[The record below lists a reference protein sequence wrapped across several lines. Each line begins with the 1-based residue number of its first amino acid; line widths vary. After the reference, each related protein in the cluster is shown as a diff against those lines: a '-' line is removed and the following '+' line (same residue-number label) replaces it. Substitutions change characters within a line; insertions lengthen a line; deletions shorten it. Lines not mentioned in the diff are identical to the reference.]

1 MHTTVTPPI
10 AARTAS
16 RPVDRTWARWGGTG
30 ILLGGTLLLAATIV
44 EVTLW
49 DDASSALLPLFTL
62 LFLASTVV
70 HALAMLPLALGST
83 GADGITGTRMV
94 GKVTLLGFGAVF
106 LLNQTLYFVTTYGSV
121 DAVDLSLIGWLPL
134 TLAAAQLVLLLTAAI
149 AVVRAG
155 VATGSARW
163 ALLAL
168 TVVAAIAGAVAGA
181 SGDVAVVTVALMSS
195 CVAQIVVGLVIAG
208 ARPAA
213 SGGTV

>member
-16 RPVDRTWARWGGTG
+16 RPIDRTWSRWGGTG
-30 ILLGGTLLLAATIV
+30 IALGGALLLAATVV

-49 DDASSALLPLFTL
+49 DDASGALLPLFTL
-62 LFLASTVV
+62 LFLASTAV

-94 GKVTLLGFGAVF
+94 GKAALLGFGAVF
-106 LLNQTLYFVTTYGSV
+106 LLNQTLYFVTTYGSP
-121 DAVDLSLIGWLPL
+121 DGVDLSLIGWLPL
-134 TLAAAQLVLLLTAAI
+134 TLAAAQLVLLLTASI

-155 VATGSARW
+155 VATGAARW

-168 TVVAAIAGAVAGA
+168 TVVAAIVGAVAGA

-195 CVAQIVVGLVIAG
+195 CVTQIVVGLVFVG
-208 ARPAA
+208 ARPAT